1 MRKNPVKQALK
12 EGKAVYGTMMI
23 EFRSSAAAQILAV
36 SGFDYFF
43 IDMEHGTFSY
53 ETMSDMIRAG
63 RLAGIV
69 PIVRVTDCQYHLMSR
84 PLDAG
89 AMGLMI
95 PRVESREQVEQ
106 IIQWTK
112 YPPWGIRGCGAS
124 TGHSDYEATK
134 VAEFIKQANDE
145 IIIIP
150 QIESEKAIENIEEIV
165 SVKGVDAAVFGPNDL
180 SISLGVPGEVE
191 HPKMIKAFERV
202 IAACNK
208 AGIASGLHVGSVDLV
223 NKWKAKGMR
232 FLCWSNDIAMIKD
245 SSAKALAAM
254 RSSPGRG

>member
-12 EGKAVYGTMMI
+12 EGKAVYGTMMV
-23 EFRSSAAAQILAV
+23 EFRSSSVVQMLAV
-36 SGFDYFF
+36 AGFDYFF

-95 PRVESREQVEQ
+95 PRVETRAQVEQ

-124 TGHSDYEATK
+124 TGHSDYEGVR
-134 VAEFIKQANDE
+134 VAEFVKHANEE
-145 IIIIP
+145 ILIVP
-150 QIESEKAIENIEEIV
+150 QIESGLAIENIEQIV

-180 SISLGVPGEVE
+180 SISLGVPGETE
-191 HPKMIKAFERV
+191 HPKMIHAFERV
-202 IAACNK
+202 LAACDK
-208 AGIASGLHVGSVDLV
+208 AGVACGLHVGSVDLV
-223 NKWKAKGMR
+223 NKWKARGMR
-232 FLCWSNDIAMIKD
+232 FLCWSTDIGMIKE
-245 SSAKALAAM
+245 SSAKGLAAM
-254 RSSPGRG
+254 RSAPGRI

>member
-1 MRKNPVKQALK
+1 LK
-12 EGKAVYGTMMI
+12 EGKTVYGTMI
-23 EFRSSAAAQILAV
+23 VEFRSSAAAQMLAV
-36 SGFDYFF
+36 AGFDYFF
-43 IDMEHGTFSY
+43 IDMEHGTFGY
-53 ETMSDMIRAG
+53 ETMSDIIRAA

-69 PIVRVTDCQYHLMSR
+69 PMVRVSDCQYHLMSR

-112 YPPWGIRGCGAS
+112 YPPWGVRGCGAS
-124 TGHSDYEATK
+124 TGHSDYEGVK
-134 VAEFIKQANDE
+134 VKDFIAHANNE

-150 QIESEKAIENIEEIV
+150 QIESEKAVRNIDEIV
-165 SVKGVDAAVFGPNDL
+165 TVKGVDAAVFGPNDL
-180 SISLGVPGEVE
+180 SISLGVPGETE
-191 HPKMIKAFERV
+191 HPKMVLAFERV

-208 AGIASGLHVGSVDLV
+208 AGVASGLHVGSVDLV
-223 NKWKAKGMR
+223 KKWKAKGMR
-232 FLCWSNDIAMIKD
+232 FLCWSTDIGMIKD

-254 RSSPGRG
+254 KGA